1 MKERGFTLTELLVST
16 FLLSIAIV
24 PIVKYLA
31 ETQVLSRRMERATK
45 AVFLAQ
51 RRMEKIE
58 AQTLK
63 NFGADRSASNVQLM
77 PGYLCNVTDGQE
89 GPLLKSIKVSVGYD
103 TNGNGILDADEIN
116 ITLDTKLA
124 KRK

>member
-1 MKERGFTLTELLVST
+1 MTELLVST
-16 FLLSIAIV
+16 VLLSIAIV

-31 ETQVLSRRMERATK
+31 ETQVLSRRMERTTK
-45 AVFLAQ
+45 AIFLAQ

-63 NFGADRSASNVQLM
+63 KFDKDRSASNAQLM

-89 GPLLKSIKVSVGYD
+89 DPLLKSIKVSVGYD
-103 TNGNGILDADEIN
+103 TNGNGILEADEIN
-116 ITLDTKLA
+116 VVLDTKLA
-124 KRK
+124 KLR